1 MNSTNTFD
9 EWIVANQEADLGIS
23 RQPDTTV
30 ENVHSNRKAWEN
42 IPDDNFAYTYLTSK
56 KTGQLIWLFALVLE
70 ILIAFR
76 IFLKA
81 IAANTQAGFAR
92 FVYGVT
98 KPFLAP
104 FSGLI
109 SNPSISESVLEFS
122 SLIAL
127 VVYALL
133 FWLIIHITLLFWNR

>member
-9 EWIVANQEADLGIS
+9 EWIVANQEAELGTS
-23 RQPDTTV
+23 RQLDSTLESVP
-30 ENVHSNRKAWEN
+30 SNRKAWED
-42 IPDDNFAYTYLTSK
+42 IPEDNFAYTYLTSK

-81 IAANTQAGFAR
+81 IAANPQAGFAK

-104 FSGLI
+104 FAGLI

-122 SLIAL
+122 SFIAL

-133 FWLIIHITLLFWNR
+133 FWLIIHVILLFWNR